1 MKHSKARE
9 ARPDK
14 AISSMVDLKIQQ
26 PGGEL
31 LGTVDE
37 FLVETRSGRIS
48 YVIARC
54 GNGERKTIPWR
65 LLHCAGNEFRLHQP
79 LSAPVTEL
87 GNIRRRGSKS

>member
-1 MKHSKARE
+1 
-9 ARPDK
+9 
-14 AISSMVDLKIQQ
+14 MVDLRILQ

-37 FLVETRSGRIS
+37 LLIDPHSGRIA

-54 GNGERKTIPWR
+54 ANGDRKAIPWR

-79 LSAPVTEL
+79 LPAPVADL
-87 GNIRRRGSKS
+87 GRARLADSKKLKPDPAGKQ